1 MIAYEKQLRYDVTV
15 AALPHT
21 VVVIWVTITSA
32 PVRFLS
38 GLGQIDAYHH

>member
-1 MIAYEKQLRYDVTV
+1 MISYDIQLRYDVTV

-21 VVVIWVTITSA
+21 VVVIWVTTMSA

-38 GLGQIDAYHH
+38 CLGQIDAYHN